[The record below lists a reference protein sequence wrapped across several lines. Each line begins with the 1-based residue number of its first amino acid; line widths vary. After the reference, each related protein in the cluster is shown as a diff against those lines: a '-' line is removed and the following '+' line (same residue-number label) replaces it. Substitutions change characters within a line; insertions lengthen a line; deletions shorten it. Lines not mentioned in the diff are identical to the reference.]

1 MWQQTS
7 FCGIRLLATLCA
19 GSLALCCL
27 CDAVVHAL
35 CSFGL
40 AGASP
45 LRCSAQPQ
53 AVLCAVTHNAS
64 TASILLLFSFFP
76 VQVGPHILGAV
87 HSPKLAEALFDL
99 YLGDQPVSKTAKDAA
114 AQTLNRIA
122 ASSSSSKGATH
133 DPYYLPQGKSE
144 EIKCEGQA
152 VEGSRRKG
160 SLKSSK
166 GGLGLGLSDLAACV
180 LHMD

>member
-1 MWQQTS
+1 MLLYMP
-7 FCGIRLLATLCA
+7 CVLLAWLEPHRFA
-19 GSLALCCL
+19 AVHSPKLCC
-27 CDAVVHAL
+27 AP
-35 CSFGL
+35 
-40 AGASP
+40 SP
-45 LRCSAQPQ
+45 TMPPRLQSCYFS
-53 AVLCAVTHNAS
+53 
-64 TASILLLFSFFP
+64 LFFL